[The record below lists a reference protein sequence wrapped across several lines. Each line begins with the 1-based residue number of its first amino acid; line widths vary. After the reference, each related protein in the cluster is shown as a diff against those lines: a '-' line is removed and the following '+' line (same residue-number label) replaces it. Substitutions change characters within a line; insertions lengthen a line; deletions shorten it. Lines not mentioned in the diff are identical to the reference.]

1 MGDHCQNL
9 SCWYCMLVEKGFD
22 LILTFSTQMV
32 NAGATKV
39 SELFEDSTNIT
50 FFFENVE
57 KAGKPNENKNPRN
70 SKTIMKG
77 CTVLKMFE

>member
-1 MGDHCQNL
+1 
-9 SCWYCMLVEKGFD
+9 MLIEKGFD

-32 NAGATKV
+32 NAGATKI

-57 KAGKPNENKNPRN
+57 KAGKPKENKNPRK
-70 SKTIMKG
+70 SITIIKG
-77 CTVLKMFE
+77 CTLLKMFE

>member
-1 MGDHCQNL
+1 MFI
-9 SCWYCMLVEKGFD
+9 EKGFD

-32 NAGATKV
+32 NAGATKI

-57 KAGKPNENKNPRN
+57 KAGKPKENKNPRN
-70 SKTIMKG
+70 SITIIKG
-77 CTVLKMFE
+77 CTLLKMFE